1 MIYSMAATTALSIDE
16 RVDLVT
22 RNTEEVLTVDELR
35 ELLATEPAL
44 RHYIGFEISGRIH
57 LGTGLVCMAKLRDFT
72 KAGISCTV
80 FLADWHTWINEK
92 LDDDRNTI
100 RSLARDYFQEGL
112 VAAYRAVG
120 GREEDLTF
128 LLGSDL
134 YTSTSDYW
142 SCVVD
147 VSKHTTLARMQRS
160 ITILGRQEGAN
171 VDFAKLI
178 YPAMQAADIFA
189 QGVHLAHAGIDQRK
203 AHVIARDVALQLRM
217 LPLRTVSGKQI
228 KPMAVHHP
236 LLLGLKKP
244 PVWPIPDDGDAR
256 DVIASMK
263 MSKSDPQSAVFIDDD
278 PDTIRKKVRKAFCP
292 PGEAAYNPVL
302 NWWKTLVFSETAEP
316 VTIPRTPENGGP
328 ISFASYG
335 ELEAAYLDEKLHPL
349 DAKDALATILIDQL
363 EPAREYLAS
372 SSRFQEAK
380 VRMEAILTSRG

>member
-1 MIYSMAATTALSIDE
+1 MTATPTLSIDE
-16 RVDLVT
+16 RVDLIT

-35 ELLATEPAL
+35 ELLATEPHL
-44 RHYIGFEISGRIH
+44 QHYIGFEISGRIH

-92 LDDDRNTI
+92 LDDDQNTI
-100 RSLARDYFQEGL
+100 RTLARDYFQEGL
-112 VAAYRAVG
+112 IAAYRAVG
-120 GREEDLTF
+120 GNEKDLAF

-217 LPLRTVSGKQI
+217 LPLRTVAGTQI
-228 KPMAVHHP
+228 KPLAVHHP

-244 PVWPIPDDGDAR
+244 SVWPIPDDGDTR

-263 MSKSDPQSAVFIDDD
+263 MSKSDPSSAVFIDDD

-292 PGEAAYNPVL
+292 PGEASYNPVL
-302 NWWKTLVFSETAEP
+302 NWWKTLVFAETTEP
-316 VTIPRTPENGGP
+316 VIIDRTPENGGQVAF
-328 ISFASYG
+328 STYQ
-335 ELEAAYLDEKLHPL
+335 ELEAAYLDERLHPL
-349 DAKDALATILIDQL
+349 DAKDALAAYLIDRL
-363 EPAREYLAS
+363 APAREYLAS
-372 SSRFQEAK
+372 SPRFQDAK
-380 VRMEAILTSRG
+380 VRMEEILTSRG

>member
-1 MIYSMAATTALSIDE
+1 MAATSAPSIDE
-16 RVDLVT
+16 RVELIT
-22 RNTEEVLTVDELR
+22 RNTEEILTVDELR
-35 ELLATEPAL
+35 ELLATEPEL

-120 GREEDLTF
+120 GNEHDLHF

-134 YTSTSDYW
+134 YASTTDYW

-160 ITILGRQEGAN
+160 ITILGRQEGSN

-217 LPLRTVSGKQI
+217 LPLRSSSGTPI

-244 PVWPIPDDGDAR
+244 PVWPIPEDGDTR

-278 PDTIRKKVRKAFCP
+278 PDTIRKKVRRAFCP

-302 NWWKTLVFSETAEP
+302 NWWKALVFAETSEP
-316 VTIPRTPENGGP
+316 VTIDRTPENGGP
-328 ISFASYG
+328 VSYASYAD
-335 ELEAAYLDEKLHPL
+335 LEAAYLEEQLHPL
-349 DAKDALATILIDQL
+349 DAKDALATLLIDKL
-363 EPAREYLAS
+363 APARDYLAAS
-372 SSRFQEAK
+372 PRFQEAK
-380 VRMEAILTSRG
+380 VRMEEILTSRV